1 MCPGCT
7 QVQVQSQVRAA
18 SGADEPWLLAGQVA
32 VKVWRVGAGVP
43 WVGKSQGPR
52 DDKTHNGVGLENTR
66 RNNVR
71 KLEGLQQTGVSS
83 LGYSEGE
90 VWVTVVKLHNQNHN
104 NLRQSAEETLS
115 PQRQDNGT
123 GWQVIQGLNTRT
135 QNKNVGSDNIGVG

>member
-1 MCPGCT
+1 M
-7 QVQVQSQVRAA
+7 
-18 SGADEPWLLAGQVA
+18 
-32 VKVWRVGAGVP
+32 
-43 WVGKSQGPR
+43 GKSQGPQ

-71 KLEGLQQTGVSS
+71 RLEGLQQTGVSS

-135 QNKNVGSDNIGVG
+135 QDKNVGSDNIRVG